1 MANKQKSNNLQPKK
15 EKSSLV
21 RFSGNRFRN
30 GSFSATMILIAIAIV
45 VVLNLIVSKVPSKYR
60 ELDMSGNKLYTLDDQ
75 SEELLKRLDMDVT
88 IYFLGNKS
96 IEDRYPELSRLLG
109 NYEDGS
115 DKIKIVRKDPELYPN
130 FGTKYEAT
138 SSTVLIVES
147 EKRTKLIDGTD
158 LYTLTNQEAV
168 YYYGEAEKYEFNG
181 ENLIANAV
189 NYVTTDSVPKLYTLT
204 GHGETEFDDTLQ
216 EYIKNSNITLEELS
230 LATGGGVP
238 EDASCIAI
246 IAPKSDLND
255 TETKAVSKY
264 LEAGGNAMIFGSE
277 TNKELPNFNS
287 LLEQYG
293 VTMEEGIVYEGDA
306 NYAMT
311 DSPTYIVPKVET
323 HDANSIVNENNGYIL
338 MTDAKS
344 IAETENHK
352 DNISVTTLFSTTES
366 SYRKENAA
374 DSKSVGKEKGDAE
387 GPFALGVAITVT
399 EGTEGETEE
408 ETESTAEPKTK
419 LVVYGSTSLISQN
432 IYMQFSY
439 NVAEV
444 LSSLGWMCDT
454 EDSIA
459 IAGKSISSEA
469 LTLTEGDVNKW
480 MSVYLI
486 MIPAITIAA
495 GIFVTI
501 RRNRK

>member
-1 MANKQKSNNLQPKK
+1 MAKKQKSNNLEPKK

-45 VVLNLIVSKVPSKYR
+45 VVLNLIVSKIPSKYR
-60 ELDMSGNKLYTLDDQ
+60 ELDMSGNKLYTLDEQ

-96 IEDRYPELSRLLG
+96 IEDQYPELARLLG

-147 EKRTKLIDGTD
+147 EKRTKLINGTD

-168 YYYGEAEKYEFNG
+168 YYYGESEKYEFNG

-189 NYVTTDSVPKLYTLT
+189 NYVTTDNLPKLYALT
-204 GHGETEFDDTLQ
+204 GHGETEFDDIF
-216 EYIKNSNITLEELS
+216 EKYIESSNITLEELS
-230 LATGGGVP
+230 LATGKGVP

-246 IAPKSDLND
+246 IAPKSDLNA
-255 TETKAVSKY
+255 TEVKAVSAY

-293 VTMEEGIVYEGDA
+293 VTMEEGIVYEGNDD
-306 NYAMT
+306 YAVT
-311 DSPTYIVPKVET
+311 GRPTNIIPKIET
-323 HDANSIVNENNGYIL
+323 HAANSILNESNGRIL
-338 MTDAKS
+338 ITDTKS

-366 SYRKENAA
+366 SYRKKNAA
-374 DSKSVGKEKGDAE
+374 DSQSVGKEKGDAE
-387 GPFALGVAITVT
+387 GPFALGVAVTVADKT
-399 EGTEGETEE
+399 DSEE
-408 ETESTAEPKTK
+408 AESTTEPKTK
-419 LVVYGSTSLISQN
+419 LVIYGSDSLIAQN
-432 IYMQFSY
+432 VYMQASY
-439 NVAEV
+439 NVAEI

-454 EDSIA
+454 ADSIA

-469 LTLTEGDVNKW
+469 LTLTEGDVSKW

-486 MIPAITIAA
+486 MIPVITIAA

-501 RRNRK
+501 RRNKK

>member
-1 MANKQKSNNLQPKK
+1 MAKKQNLNDLEPKK

-45 VVLNLIVSKVPSKYR
+45 VILNLIVSKIPSKYR
-60 ELDMSGNKLYTLDDQ
+60 ELDMSGSKLYTLDEQ
-75 SEELLKRLDMDVT
+75 SEELLERLDTDVT
-88 IYFLGNKS
+88 IYFLVNKS
-96 IEDRYPELSRLLG
+96 VEDNYPELTRLLG
-109 NYEDGS
+109 NYEDES
-115 DKIKIVRKDPELYPN
+115 DKVKVIRKDPELYPN

-147 EKRTKLIDGTD
+147 EKRTKLIDGND

-168 YYYGEAEKYEFNG
+168 YYYGESENYEFNG

-216 EYIKNSNITLEELS
+216 EYIKSSNITIEELN
-230 LATGGGVP
+230 LATGAGVP
-238 EDASCIAI
+238 EDASCITI
-246 IAPKSDLND
+246 IAPKSDLNT
-255 TETKAVSKY
+255 TETKSISDY
-264 LEAGGNAMIFGSE
+264 LDAGGNAMIFGSE
-277 TNKELPNFNS
+277 TNKELPNFDS

-306 NYAMT
+306 DYAVT
-311 DSPTYIVPKVET
+311 DSPTYIVPTVEI
-323 HDANSIVNENNGYIL
+323 HDANSIVNQNNGYIL
-338 MTDAKS
+338 MTNSKS
-344 IAETENHK
+344 IAEVENHK

-366 SYRKENAA
+366 SYRKENVEE
-374 DSKSVGKEKGDAE
+374 SQSIGKEKGDTE

-399 EGTEGETEE
+399 DGTEEGEE
-408 ETESTAEPKTK
+408 ETENTTEPRSK

-432 IYMQFSY
+432 IYSQFSY

-486 MIPAITIAA
+486 AFPVITIAA
-495 GIFVTI
+495 GIFVTV

>member
-1 MANKQKSNNLQPKK
+1 MAKKQKSNNQQSKK
-15 EKSSLV
+15 EKSSLM

-30 GSFSATMILIAIAIV
+30 GSFSATMILIAIGIV
-45 VVLNLIVSKVPSKYR
+45 VVLNLIVSKIPSKYR
-60 ELDMSGNKLYTLDDQ
+60 ELDMSGNKLYTLDEK

-88 IYFLGNKS
+88 IYFLANKS
-96 IEDRYPELSRLLG
+96 VEDAYPELARLLD

-115 DKIKIVRKDPELYPN
+115 DKIKVVRKDPELYPN

-147 EKRTKLIDGTD
+147 EKRTKLISSAD

-168 YYYGEAEKYEFNG
+168 YYYGESEKYEFNG

-189 NYVTTDSVPKLYTLT
+189 NYVTTDNVPKLYALT

-216 EYIKNSNITLEELS
+216 EYIKNSNITLEDLN
-230 LATGGGVP
+230 LATGQGVP
-238 EDASCIAI
+238 KDASCIAI
-246 IAPKSDLND
+246 IAPKSDLSN
-255 TETKAVSKY
+255 TEVKAVSAY

-277 TNKELPNFNS
+277 TNKELPNFDS

-293 VTMEEGIVYEGDA
+293 VTMEEGTVYEGDA
-306 NYAMT
+306 NYAMA

-344 IAETENHK
+344 IAETEKHN
-352 DNISVTTLFSTTES
+352 DNITVTTLFSTTES
-366 SYRKENAA
+366 SYRKKNAA
-374 DSKSVGKEKGDAE
+374 TSESVGKEKGDAE
-387 GPFALGVAITVT
+387 GPFALGVAVTVAEKT
-399 EGTEGETEE
+399 ESEGTE
-408 ETESTAEPKTK
+408 ETESTAEPKSK
-419 LVVYGSTSLISQN
+419 LVVYGSTSLITQN

-439 NVAEV
+439 NIAEV

-469 LTLTEGDVNKW
+469 LTLTEADVNKW

-486 MIPAITIAA
+486 VIPVITIAA
-495 GIFVTI
+495 GIFVTV